1 MRYTLLYIITLFL
14 LFSCSNKTEQ
24 EERYAEIVSQWQ
36 GREIKLPAVMTDFL
50 TGDTINLDD
59 ADFTILTY
67 VDSAGCTGC
76 KMKLPLWN
84 EFIKVLDSISQYDF
98 RSVMVVHS
106 TNETDIRYTLNQ
118 YDYNHDVYVDTYNNI
133 GKNNTFPEELVF
145 QSFLIDRSHRVVA
158 IGNPV
163 YASGIQELYVSILSG
178 KESVSPDGKS
188 MVLITDNLIDLG
200 TIKPGVSVS
209 QNLTISNMGEDTVY
223 IQKVIESCECMKVE
237 LSKKTIAPKSEIP
250 VTITFSGDSIAG
262 EFNRTA
268 HIYYDNYDYP
278 SIITIIGKIE

>member
-1 MRYTLLYIITLFL
+1 MRFIHWILLLIL
-14 LFSCSNKTEQ
+14 LGGCVGTSKEDK
-24 EERYAEIVSQWQ
+24 YAEIVSQWQ

-67 VDSAGCTGC
+67 VDSTGCTGC
-76 KMKLPLWN
+76 KMKLSLWN
-84 EFIKVLDSISQYDF
+84 EFLPVLDSISQYNF
-98 RSVMVVHS
+98 HPVMIVHS
-106 TNETDIRYTLNQ
+106 TNEIDVRYTLNQ
-118 YDYNHDVYVDTYNNI
+118 YGYDRDVYVDTSNKVDKENL
-133 GKNNTFPEELVF
+133 FPEELVF

-188 MVLITDNLIDLG
+188 TVLITDNIIDLG
-200 TIKPGVSVS
+200 TIKPGASVS

-237 LSKKTIAPKSEIP
+237 LSKKAIAPKSEIP